1 MQGTGRVGY
10 TPRAGKLVWSDV
22 LLTIVLVTGGVYEV
36 ATGLAEVFVPAWVGK
51 DMLEVTPVCGTA
63 SESAD
68 DTVYSV
74 LSALG
79 GSRINA
85 GLLMLSLGIYR
96 AHVYAT
102 YMPLNPAYHT
112 LVQLVLA
119 TAAVGAGVGIIG
131 TLSLKPVS
139 SQITMGIAPL
149 VRLGVYVVAFIVSM
163 CVFEASSLYTEAH
176 RGYPQAADEAEP
188 DKGPS
193 GASRVI
199 FLRRT

>member
-10 TPRAGKLVWSDV
+10 APRTGRLVWSDV

-36 ATGLAEVFVPAWVGK
+36 ATGLAEVFAPGWVGK
-51 DMLEVTPVCGTA
+51 DILELTPVCGAA

-68 DTVYSV
+68 DTVYTV

-79 GSRINA
+79 GSRIDA

-96 AHVYAT
+96 THVYAT

-119 TAAVGAGVGIIG
+119 AAAVGPGIGLIG

-149 VRLGVYVVAFIVSM
+149 VRLGVYAVAFIVSM
-163 CVFEASSLYTEAH
+163 CVFESSSLYKEAH
-176 RGYPQAADEAEP
+176 RGYPQEAGEADAN
-188 DKGPS
+188 KGPS
-193 GASRVI
+193 GE
-199 FLRRT
+199 RRIILIRRA